1 MAISKINA
9 VTATTNTGMV
19 LLNTTTISS
28 ATANCIFN
36 STLITTDYSD
46 YMVRIHTFE
55 PVTDNT
61 QLWVY
66 VSVDNGS
73 NFISSITKGQ
83 LFRKINNNSANTGLE
98 PGSAN
103 YLTLGGGTG
112 NDDEEGSSYIVDF
125 IGLTQATNKKYI
137 TFNHIGKEPSDAYMW
152 NGGAIIPT
160 TSAVNYLK
168 FQQSSGNITQ
178 GTFSLYGMNR

>member
-1 MAISKINA
+1 MSIARNFVDSKLAFAKHI
-9 VTATTNTGMV
+9 
-19 LLNTTTISS
+19 NTTTISS

-55 PVTDNT
+55 PVTDNV

-73 NFISSITKGQ
+73 NFIAGITKGQ
-83 LFRKINNNSANTGLE
+83 LYRKITNVSANTGLE
-98 PGSAN
+98 AGSAD
-103 YLTLGGGTG
+103 YLQLGGGLG
-112 NDDEEGSSYIVDF
+112 NDDTEGSSYIIDF
-125 IGLTQATNKKYI
+125 VGLAQATNKKYI
-137 TFNHIGKEPSDAYMW
+137 TFNHIGKEPSQAYMW

-168 FQQSSGNITQ
+168 FQLSSGNINQ
-178 GTFSLYGMNR
+178 GTFSLYGINR